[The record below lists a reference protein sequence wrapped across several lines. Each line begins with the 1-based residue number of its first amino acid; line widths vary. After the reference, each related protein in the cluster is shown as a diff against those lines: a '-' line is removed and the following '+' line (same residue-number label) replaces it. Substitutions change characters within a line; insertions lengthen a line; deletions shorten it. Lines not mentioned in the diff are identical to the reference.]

1 MHYLDHN
8 ATSPLRDEARRAM
21 ERALDVGG
29 NPSSV
34 HAAGR
39 AARALL
45 EDSRTAVADLVG
57 ARADDVVFTS
67 GGSESNSLALF
78 AAVQGAAE
86 AGERITRLF
95 VSAVEHDSVRAG
107 AEALAERTAG
117 LRLETLPV
125 SSDGVI
131 DLEALRVALREGKGR
146 ALVAVMA
153 ANNETGVI
161 QPLADVSRLRRE
173 SGALFLVDAIQAA
186 GKTAISIETTG
197 ADYLSLSAHKLGG
210 PHGVGALV
218 VREGAPFA
226 TQITGGGQERG
237 RRAGT
242 ENVAGIAGFGAAA
255 RVAMSEAGSN
265 RVRGLRDRF
274 ESALKRSVPDVIVF
288 GEDASRLGNTSNFAI
303 ADIRAETSVMAL
315 DLDGVMVS
323 SGAACSSGKVA
334 PSHVLA
340 AMGVPESIASCALRV
355 SFGPTSN
362 EADADAAIA
371 SLVKLRARA
380 RARAA

>member
-1 MHYLDHN
+1 
-8 ATSPLRDEARRAM
+8 LREEARRAM
-21 ERALDVGG
+21 ARALEVGG
-29 NPSSV
+29 NPTSV

-39 AARALL
+39 AAREIV
-45 EDSRTAVADLVG
+45 EDARRAVAELVG
-57 ARADDVVFTS
+57 AGAEDVIFTS
-67 GGSESNSLALF
+67 GGTESNSLALF

-95 VSAVEHDSVRAG
+95 VSAVEHDSVMAG
-107 AEALAERTAG
+107 AVALAERMAG

-125 SSDGVI
+125 SSSGVI
-131 DLEALRVALREGKGR
+131 DLEALRIALREGKGR
-146 ALVAVMA
+146 ALLAVMA

-161 QPLADVSRLRRE
+161 QPLADVSRLREE
-173 SGALFLVDAIQAA
+173 SGALLLVDAIQAA
-186 GKTAISIETTG
+186 GKMPISVETMG
-197 ADYLSLSAHKLGG
+197 ADYLSLAAHKLGG
-210 PHGVGALV
+210 PQGAGALV
-218 VREGAPFA
+218 VRDGAPFVA
-226 TQITGGGQERG
+226 QIEGGGQERG

-242 ENVAGIAGFGAAA
+242 ENVAGIAGFGASA
-255 RVAMSEAGSN
+255 RLAMSEAGSE

-274 ESALKRSVPDVIVF
+274 EAALKRSVPDVSVF
-288 GEDASRLGNTSNFAI
+288 GEGAPRLGNTSNFAVPGVS
-303 ADIRAETSVMAL
+303 AETSVMAL

-340 AMGVPESIASCALRV
+340 AMGVPESIARCALRV
-355 SFGPTSN
+355 SFGRNSN

-371 SLVKLRARA
+371 SLVKLRARV